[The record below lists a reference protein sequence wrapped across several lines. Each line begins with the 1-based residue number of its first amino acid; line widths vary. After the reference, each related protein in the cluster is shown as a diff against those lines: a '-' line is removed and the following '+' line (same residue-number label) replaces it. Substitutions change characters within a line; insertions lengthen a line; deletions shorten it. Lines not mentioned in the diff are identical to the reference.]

1 MKTNSK
7 KRRSYARLYA
17 LLRAAMP
24 EMDRDDAKAL
34 IVSTVTKGRT
44 TSLREVTDDE
54 LRAAEEMLREQ
65 QSARD
70 GDLRKHRSAALHQ
83 LQLYGIDTADWDAV
97 NRFVSSPRIA
107 GKPFYRLTEEELT
120 ALSQKMRAMIR
131 KVGMTRPAPSPH
143 ATPGPLRGKYYL
155 LTRKGTVKTSNNSNI
170 N

>member
-54 LRAAEEMLREQ
+54 LMAAEEMLREQ

-83 LQLYGIDTADWDAV
+83 LQLYGIDTTDWDAV

-120 ALSQKMRAMIR
+120 ALSRKLRAMIR
-131 KVGMTRPAPSPH
+131 KQGEAPKR
-143 ATPGPLRGKYYL
+143 AETTPTPFRGKYYL
-155 LTRKGTVKTSNNSNI
+155 LTRGGTVKTSNSNI